1 MKKLKKINKKDWI
14 NIIILV
20 SIITIAII
28 FSINNKYIYGSE
40 LDWVN
45 QHSVIPDYFRTLFY
59 NNFDLLPDFALNLGS
74 GVNIY
79 NYGYYGFLNPII
91 LFSYLLPFISMT
103 TYIQIAMILV
113 VYISVI
119 LFYYFLRI
127 KFKENVSL
135 LGSIIFATASP
146 LLFHS
151 HRHLMFMNYMPFLI
165 LALIGVDKYFKND
178 NKKLLSISV
187 LLIILCSYYY
197 SVGAIIT
204 IVIYGVY
211 KYISLNKKITIKGFF
226 KDGFRFLYPIIIGIL
241 MSSILLIPTVYVILT
256 GRMTNIELVTLSDIL
271 IPKIN
276 VKFLLYNA
284 YGIGLTS
291 FSLISLLVLFMDK
304 KRENKY
310 LFYILSCLI
319 VFPIIV
325 YLLNGTMYIDAKVLI
340 PMLPLYS
347 YSIAYMFEMIFK
359 KKVDIKKLFRYSVIL
374 LLIVFIGNSAYSNY
388 FYLDY
393 AVSLLL
399 LYLLL
404 FKFNL
409 KKVFIVLITCILTIY
424 SIFTNR
430 EDKFIKI
437 DDYKDNLEIKELASK
452 VNTID
457 RTSIIKNFGD
467 NTNNIFCNLNMYQN
481 YTYSSTNSS
490 LYNKFVFDVFDR
502 EMQHRNRLILSANKN
517 LMFLM
522 FMNNRYIIGE
532 NVNIYGYNKIE
543 SYNNLGLY
551 ENNDVLPFMY
561 VTSNTYN
568 LSNYN
573 KLSFPYNN
581 EVILKNVVVS
591 DGEKK
596 DYSSKIKEVF
606 LRRSDIKF
614 VDTNIKIENNI
625 IYSMKRNSKLVI
637 NVPEDAK
644 GKILFVSFNVT
655 NKQSCSIGD
664 QAISINGDINKKTC
678 SEWKYYNGN
687 DSFTYVISDK
697 NIDSVTV
704 EFLKGEYHIEDLKL
718 YYMSYDDIKNVNKSI
733 TKVNIDKAKG
743 DYIYASVNNNEDGYF
758 VTTLPYD
765 KGYTVLVDGREVE
778 TEIVNKFAL
787 GFKLEKGKHNIEISY
802 KSPFKNIGI
811 ILSIFGIVLF
821 IFNNYKIKKFNK

>member
-374 LLIVFIGNSAYSNY
+374 LLIVF
-388 FYLDY
+388 
-393 AVSLLL
+393 
-399 LYLLL
+399 
-404 FKFNL
+404 
-409 KKVFIVLITCILTIY
+409 
-424 SIFTNR
+424 
-430 EDKFIKI
+430 
-437 DDYKDNLEIKELASK
+437 
-452 VNTID
+452 
-457 RTSIIKNFGD
+457 
-467 NTNNIFCNLNMYQN
+467 NIFVQ
-481 YTYSSTNSS
+481 
-490 LYNKFVFDVFDR
+490 
-502 EMQHRNRLILSANKN
+502 A
-517 LMFLM
+517 
-522 FMNNRYIIGE
+522 
-532 NVNIYGYNKIE
+532 
-543 SYNNLGLY
+543 
-551 ENNDVLPFMY
+551 
-561 VTSNTYN
+561 
-568 LSNYN
+568 
-573 KLSFPYNN
+573 
-581 EVILKNVVVS
+581 VVP
-591 DGEKK
+591 
-596 DYSSKIKEVF
+596 
-606 LRRSDIKF
+606 L
-614 VDTNIKIENNI
+614 
-625 IYSMKRNSKLVI
+625 
-637 NVPEDAK
+637 
-644 GKILFVSFNVT
+644 
-655 NKQSCSIGD
+655 
-664 QAISINGDINKKTC
+664 
-678 SEWKYYNGN
+678 
-687 DSFTYVISDK
+687 
-697 NIDSVTV
+697 
-704 EFLKGEYHIEDLKL
+704 
-718 YYMSYDDIKNVNKSI
+718 
-733 TKVNIDKAKG
+733 
-743 DYIYASVNNNEDGYF
+743 
-758 VTTLPYD
+758 
-765 KGYTVLVDGREVE
+765 
-778 TEIVNKFAL
+778 
-787 GFKLEKGKHNIEISY
+787 
-802 KSPFKNIGI
+802 
-811 ILSIFGIVLF
+811 
-821 IFNNYKIKKFNK
+821 